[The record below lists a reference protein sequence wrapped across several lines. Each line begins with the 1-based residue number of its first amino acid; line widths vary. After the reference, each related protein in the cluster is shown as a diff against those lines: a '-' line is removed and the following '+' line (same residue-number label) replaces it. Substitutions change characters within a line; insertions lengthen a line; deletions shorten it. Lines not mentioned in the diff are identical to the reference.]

1 MTETAFEKLLDESLT
16 TLNFEQGAL
25 ISGVIVDLTPD
36 WVTVHVGLKSESLI
50 PRTEFLADEVDGELA
65 LGDEVKVSLEAVED
79 GHGSTRVSRIRAM
92 HDESWKNL
100 EEALETGSIIK
111 GYISGKVRGGMTV
124 DVAGVRAFLPGSL
137 VDSRPLESFDHLEK
151 SFQDFKVIKLDKEK
165 SNVVLS
171 RKAVQED
178 LNSEEREKI
187 FATIQE
193 GSLISGTVKNLTDYG
208 AFVDLGG
215 VDGLLHIT
223 DITWKRINHPSE
235 ILNVGDKLDFK
246 VTNYDKEKSRISLG
260 LKQLT
265 SDPWENI
272 RDSYPVNS
280 IHKGKVTSIAEYGFF
295 AELDSNTEG
304 LVHISEIDWT
314 NKAIHPSKVVSIGDE
329 VDLMVLEIDIE
340 KRRVSLGLKQCKE
353 NPWLTFSENNSLGD
367 VVKGEVR
374 SITDFGMF
382 IGLDGNIDG
391 LVHLSDL
398 SWSLSEEEAVKGY
411 SKGQEVESVILG
423 IDPHKERISLGIK
436 QLSEDVFDSFAK
448 DNPKGTKLTGTV
460 SSIGED
466 NVFISL
472 SDEVIGK
479 IKLKEFKENTPSEG
493 ESVTS
498 LVTSIDRKNRQINL
512 SVFALEKAEEKEIL
526 KENISKNKQIES
538 ETKTSIG
545 DLIQDEIEDSSKE

>member
-1 MTETAFEKLLDESLT
+1 
-16 TLNFEQGAL
+16 
-25 ISGVIVDLTPD
+25 
-36 WVTVHVGLKSESLI
+36 
-50 PRTEFLADEVDGELA
+50 
-65 LGDEVKVSLEAVED
+65 
-79 GHGSTRVSRIRAM
+79 
-92 HDESWKNL
+92 
-100 EEALETGSIIK
+100 
-111 GYISGKVRGGMTV
+111 MTV

-151 SFQDFKVIKLDKEK
+151 TFQDFKVIKLDKEK

-193 GSLISGTVKNLTDYG
+193 GSLISGIVKNLTDYG

-235 ILNVGDKLDFK
+235 VLNVGDKLDFK
-246 VTNYDKEKSRISLG
+246 VTNFDKEKLRISLG

-265 SDPWENI
+265 NDPWENI
-272 RDSYPVNS
+272 KDSFQINS
-280 IHKGKVTSIAEYGFF
+280 IHKAKVSSIAEYGFF

-314 NKAIHPSKVVSIGDE
+314 NKSIHPSKVVSIGDE
-329 VDLMVLEIDIE
+329 VDVMVLEIDID
-340 KRRVSLGLKQCKE
+340 KRRVSLGMKQCQE

-367 VVKGEVR
+367 IVKGEVR

-382 IGLDGNIDG
+382 IGLEGNIDG

-398 SWSLSEEEAVKGY
+398 SWNQSEDEAVK
-411 SKGQEVESVILG
+411 SFVKGQEVEAVILG
-423 IDPHKERISLGIK
+423 MDPHKERISLGIK
-436 QLSEDVFDSFAK
+436 QLSEDVFDTFAK
-448 DNPKGTKLTGTV
+448 NNPKGTELTGSV

-466 NVFISL
+466 SIFVSL
-472 SDEVIGK
+472 AEDIIGK
-479 IKLKEFKENTPSEG
+479 IKNKEFKDNLPAEG
-493 ESVTS
+493 DSITS

-512 SVFALEKAEEKEIL
+512 SVFALEKSQEKELI

-545 DLIQDEIEDSSKE
+545 DLIQEELSDSSKD